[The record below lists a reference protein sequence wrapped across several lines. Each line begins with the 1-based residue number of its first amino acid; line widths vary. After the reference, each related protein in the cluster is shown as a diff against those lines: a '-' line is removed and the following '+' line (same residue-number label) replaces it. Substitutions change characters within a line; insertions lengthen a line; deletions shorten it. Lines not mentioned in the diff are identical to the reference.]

1 MHRPAQRPPPSEAD
15 PPPLRAVCVRRAVAV
30 GVAVGAIVGA
40 AAAADVPR
48 TKILTCKDAQG
59 RVLIT
64 DPSDPRCYT
73 PPLTPDEMAKEE
85 EARRIAMEKYREC
98 MTQQRSDQ
106 SLVSRYPNKAKHDAA
121 RQTALAE
128 IEATLKISQA
138 RLEQLLVERQRLR
151 NEAEFYPKGNL
162 PAKLKRDL
170 DSNSALVTAQTEA
183 IAAQKDNAAQKTAF
197 YDGELARLN
206 TLWSPQRGEGRSCV
220 QPRIVK
226 QQEPPR

>member
-1 MHRPAQRPPPSEAD
+1 MHRAANRPSSQTDPRPAAGTSFMK
-15 PPPLRAVCVRRAVAV
+15 RAVA
-30 GVAVGAIVGA
+30 IA
-40 AAAADVPR
+40 AAAGMVGIAGAADVPR

-59 RVLIT
+59 KVLIT

-73 PPLTPDEMAKEE
+73 PPLTPDEIAKQQEE
-85 EARRIAMEKYREC
+85 QRIAMEKYREC
-98 MTQQRSDQ
+98 MAQQRSDQ

-121 RQTALAE
+121 RQAALAE

-138 RLEQLLVERQRLR
+138 RLDQLLAEQKRLR
-151 NEAEFYPKGNL
+151 DEAEFYPNGNL
-162 PAKLKRDL
+162 PAKLRRDI
-170 DSNSALVTAQTEA
+170 DANSALIAAQTEA

-197 YDGELARLN
+197 YDGELARLK
-206 TLWSPQRGEGRSCV
+206 TLWSPPPGAVARSCV

>member
-1 MHRPAQRPPPSEAD
+1 VQQ
-15 PPPLRAVCVRRAVAV
+15 AVAV
-30 GVAVGAIVGA
+30 VAAVGAMVGA
-40 AAAADVPR
+40 SATATAATAAAADTPR

-85 EARRIAMEKYREC
+85 EARRLAMEKYREC

-138 RLEQLLVERQRLR
+138 RLEQLLTERQRLR
-151 NEAEFYPKGNL
+151 NEAEFYPNGNL

-170 DSNSALVTAQTEA
+170 DSNSALIAAQTEA

-206 TLWSPQRGEGRSCV
+206 TLWSPQRGEARSCV